1 MGIGYGSGEM
11 DQDEALRLH
20 QSGEI
25 LPLSIILQKA
35 QALQRGKLLETEIKR
50 KDGMLIYEL
59 EIYGDDGKYYD
70 LEFDARTGNFLKRE
84 VE

>member
-1 MGIGYGSGEM
+1 MGISYGSGET

-35 QALQRGKLLETEIKR
+35 QALQRGKLLETEIKQENGIR
-50 KDGMLIYEL
+50 IYEL

-70 LEFDARTGNFLKRE
+70 LEFDARTGILLKRE